1 VQQSEKIR
9 EKVKKFCNCLVP
21 NITYC
26 VQGLSCPGLV
36 MSMVFCVQGL
46 SMYRMRANNCVRGG
60 SRGVIK
66 ISTVSLRPRDPI
78 LQCH

>member
-36 MSMVFCVQGL
+36 MSMVFV
-46 SMYRMRANNCVRGG
+46 
-60 SRGVIK
+60 SRVCLCTECEPI
-66 ISTVSLRPRDPI
+66 IVFAEDPAV
-78 LQCH
+78 